1 MIEIASWLRVL
12 STAVALL
19 PALAAAQTFPSKPV
33 RLVVPFAPGGTTD
46 LLARVIAEPLGQA
59 LGQTVIVENKAGAG
73 GAVGAAELAKA
84 PPDGHGLLMS
94 SVSTMATNPAINP
107 AIQYDPVKDFVHV
120 SNVAATPNVIAVHPS
135 FPARDYKAFAA
146 ALRASPDAF
155 SYGTAGN
162 GSVGRLLAE
171 LYKSSAKVYVTHIP
185 YRGSGPALN
194 DVLAGQLPIIVDY
207 LPSALPFIKDKRLVP
222 IVVAAPRRLAGLP
235 DVPTFAEVGLAGVN
249 RMSFL
254 GVSAPKGTP
263 KATVDTLNAALKS
276 VLAMPNVRERIEATG
291 AIVAGNSADEYQ
303 KQVSDERSTYRRLV
317 AEQQLKLERARASA

>member
-1 MIEIASWLRVL
+1 MIGLRFL
-12 STAVALL
+12 RFALGTTITLL
-19 PALAAAQTFPSKPV
+19 PALAAAQGFPSKPV

-73 GAVGAAELAKA
+73 GALGAAEVAKA
-84 PPDGHGLLMS
+84 PPDGHVLLMS

-107 AIQYDPVKDFVHV
+107 SIPYDPVRDFVHV
-120 SNVAATPNVIAVHPS
+120 INVAATPNVIAVNPS

-146 ALRASPDAF
+146 ALRASPGAF
-155 SYGTAGN
+155 SYGSAGN
-162 GSVGRLLAE
+162 GSVGHLLAE

-194 DVLAGQLPIIVDY
+194 DVVAGQVPIIVDN
-207 LPSALPFIKDKRLVP
+207 LPSALPFIKDKRLVA
-222 IVVAAPRRLAGLP
+222 IVVAAPQRVAGLP
-235 DVPTFAEVGLAGVN
+235 DVPTFAEVGLPGVN

-263 KATVDTLNAALKS
+263 KATVDKLNAALKS
-276 VLAMPNVRERIEATG
+276 VLAMPKVRERIEATG
-291 AIVAGNSADEYQ
+291 AIVVANSADEYQ
-303 KQVSDERSTYRRLV
+303 KQVSDELATYRRVVL
-317 AEQQLKLERARASA
+317 EQQLKLE